1 MDFQI
6 APGKYIV
13 AVSGGVDSMVLLDIL
28 AQKKYLQLAVA
39 HYDHGIRQDSGEDR
53 KLVEGAAQ
61 RYGLPFVYEEGGL
74 GAQTGEAA
82 ARAARY
88 AFLERVQKEQ
98 GASVIILAHHQDDVL
113 ETAILNILRGTGRRG
128 LTALASTPTRLRPL
142 LDVSK
147 TDILAYA
154 KQHGIA
160 WREDSTNA
168 DQRYLRNYIRHTLL
182 PQFNEAARRTL
193 LQIIA
198 DMRQQNEDINRLL
211 ADCLAAWT
219 VGTCMNRRQFT
230 LLPHAVAKEMLA
242 AWLRQNGLLSYDA
255 RTLERVTIA
264 AKTLHPG
271 RAISLVS
278 GAVIYVE
285 KETLALHVQER

>member
-1 MDFQI
+1 MEFQI
-6 APGKYIV
+6 ARGRYVV
-13 AVSGGVDSMVLLDIL
+13 AVSGGVDSMVLLDVL
-28 AQKKYLQLAVA
+28 AQHAGLNLIVA
-39 HYDHGIRQDSGEDR
+39 HYDHGIRPDSAEDR

-61 RYGLPFVYEEGGL
+61 RYGLPFVYEEGRL
-74 GAQTGEAA
+74 GAQAGESA

-98 GASVIILAHHQDDVL
+98 GASAIILAHHQDDVL

-128 LTALASTPTRLRPL
+128 LTALVSTPTRLRPL
-142 LDVSK
+142 LDVPK
-147 TDILAYA
+147 TDIGAYA

-160 WREDSTNA
+160 WREDSTNT
-168 DQRYLRNYIRHTLL
+168 DQRYLRNYIRHMLL
-182 PQFNEAARRTL
+182 PQFSEAARRTL
-193 LQIIA
+193 LQVVA
-198 DMRQQNEDINRLL
+198 DTRQQNEDINRLL

>member
-1 MDFQI
+1 MNLQI

-13 AVSGGVDSMVLLDIL
+13 AVSGGVDSMVLLDAL
-28 AQKKYLQLAVA
+28 AQHTGLNLIVA
-39 HYDHGIRQDSGEDR
+39 HFDHGIRQDSAEDR
-53 KLVEGAAQ
+53 TLVAVTAKQ
-61 RYGLPFVYEEGGL
+61 YDLQFVHEEGRL
-74 GAQTGEAA
+74 GIEASEAA

-88 AFLERVQKEQ
+88 DFLRRVQKEQ
-98 GASVIILAHHQDDVL
+98 GARAIILAHHQDDVL

-128 LTALASTPTRLRPL
+128 LTALASTPQRLRPL
-142 LDVSK
+142 LDVPK
-147 TDILAYA
+147 TNILAYA

-160 WREDSTNA
+160 WREDSTNM
-168 DQRYLRNYIRHTLL
+168 DQRYLRNYIRHTVL
-182 PQFNEAARRTL
+182 PQFNGAARRTL

-198 DMRQQNEDINRLL
+198 DTRQQNEDIQRLL
-211 ADCLAAWT
+211 ADWLAAWT
-219 VGTCMNRRQFT
+219 VGARMNRRQFI

-242 AWLRQNGLLSYDA
+242 AWLRQCGLLSYDA

-278 GAVIYVE
+278 GAVISVE
-285 KETLALHVQER
+285 KEALALHTQER